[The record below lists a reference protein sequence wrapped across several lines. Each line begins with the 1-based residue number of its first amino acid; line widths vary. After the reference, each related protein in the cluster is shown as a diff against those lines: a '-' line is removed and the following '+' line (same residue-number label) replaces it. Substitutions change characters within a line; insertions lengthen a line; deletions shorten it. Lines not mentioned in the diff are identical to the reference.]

1 MPLYRFKAADRS
13 GTLTETIIE
22 GESQAD
28 AVRRLKMRRMTPV
41 DFLGEGEGNSS
52 GKKLIGGSKFNVTE
66 FTDRLVPLLDAG
78 IPLEKSLSIIEETME
93 KEADATFIRDMR
105 QGLHEGRKFSQ
116 LVRDRSHMFPKVYGN
131 VVEVGEES
139 GALPVVLRQMQTYL
153 NERKEMRSYVITA
166 SVYPMVIGF
175 VSFGVVMFLLGFI
188 VPKFAK
194 IIEQSKKDPGTMTEI
209 LLNISYVVQN
219 FWHLIVIAI
228 VAVFGAIFYLRNN
241 EKFLSKLD
249 EIFLKLPLV
258 KKIVIVSNIAT
269 LVKTMAVM
277 LKSGVHLLQA
287 VQIAARVLP
296 NSIIQQSI
304 SSVSSRLRQGEK
316 LSHALSQSEYL
327 PKLVTKMLSVG
338 EETGNV
344 EEMMERVGDRYD
356 QELKTKVKALLNMFE
371 PLVIVGLG
379 GIIAFIVVTMFMAIS
394 DVTKFN

>member
-1 MPLYRFKAADRS
+1 
-13 GTLTETIIE
+13 
-22 GESQAD
+22 
-28 AVRRLKMRRMTPV
+28 
-41 DFLGEGEGNSS
+41 
-52 GKKLIGGSKFNVTE
+52 
-66 FTDRLVPLLDAG
+66 
-78 IPLEKSLSIIEETME
+78 
-93 KEADATFIRDMR
+93 
-105 QGLHEGRKFSQ
+105 
-116 LVRDRSHMFPKVYGN
+116 
-131 VVEVGEES
+131 
-139 GALPVVLRQMQTYL
+139 MQTYL

-209 LLNISYVVQN
+209 LLNISCIVQN

-249 EIFLKLPLV
+249 EIFFKLPLV

-394 DVTKFN
+394 DVTNYN

>member
-41 DFLGEGEGNSS
+41 DFLGEGEGTSS
-52 GKKLIGGSKFNVTE
+52 RKKLIGGSKFNVTE

-93 KEADATFIRDMR
+93 KEADASFIRDMR

-139 GALPVVLRQMQTYL
+139 GALPLVLRQMKTYL

-166 SVYPMVIGF
+166 SVYPFVIGF

-194 IIEQSKKDPGTMTEI
+194 IIEQSKKDPGTMTKI
-209 LLNISYVVQN
+209 LLNISYIVQN
-219 FWHLIVIAI
+219 YWHLIIIVIMAL
-228 VAVFGAIFYLRNN
+228 FGAIFYLRNN

-249 EIFLKLPLV
+249 EIFLKIPMV
-258 KKIVIVSNIAT
+258 KNIVIVSNIAT

-304 SSVSSRLRQGEK
+304 SSVSSQLRQGEK
-316 LSHALSQSEYL
+316 LSNALSQSEYL

-356 QELKTKVKALLNMFE
+356 QELKTKVKALLNAFE
-371 PLVIVGLG
+371 PLVIVALG

-394 DVTKFN
+394 DVTKFK